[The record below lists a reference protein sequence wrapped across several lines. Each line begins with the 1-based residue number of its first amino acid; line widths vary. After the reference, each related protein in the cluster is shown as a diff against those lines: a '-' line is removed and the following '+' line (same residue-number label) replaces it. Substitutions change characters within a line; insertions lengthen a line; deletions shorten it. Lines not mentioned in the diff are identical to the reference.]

1 MAAKQLLG
9 LRIDAWRAVR
19 ARRRVSAAAVLLFAA
34 AALTGPASASDEG
47 GGGFRPGEPGLNDPY
62 FPLDGN
68 GGYDVEHYLLDLAY
82 DPATDLLS
90 GTATITARATQNLS
104 AFNLDLDGLTVRSVE
119 VNNGSASWSRDGGE
133 LTVTPKRGLPKGHR
147 FTAEVKYD
155 GVPEAVSDQFGTSG
169 FLHTD
174 DGALVVGEPHVA
186 ATWFPVN
193 DHPLDKASYT
203 FRITVPEGLEV
214 VANGRLQS
222 RKTRNGKTTWAW
234 RAAEPM
240 ASYLATAS
248 VGDFRFDTSRDG
260 RIRILDALDPDLF
273 DPPALPHS
281 GASFAWSQAGNASY
295 KRLARTLS
303 VPAGGAA
310 LSFWVDR
317 DTEQDW
323 DFMFVEART
332 AGADDWTTLQDA
344 NGHTSAATGSSCPAW
359 HEVHPFLAHYQT
371 DAGGGPCTPSGTSG
385 QWWAASGA
393 SDGWEQW
400 AVDLSAYAG
409 RDVELAISYAS
420 DIAVQGAGVFIDD
433 IAVSTGEGSTSFEV
447 DGDTLDGWRAAGAPA
462 GSMEN
467 ANDWIATAKPPA
479 TLGEQTRAV
488 LDRQPEILGFLAK
501 NFGPYPF
508 RDAGAIV
515 DDYAGLGFALENQTR
530 PIYNKEIFG
539 DPVLGTSTVVH
550 ELAHQWFGDS
560 LTIDSWR
567 DIWLNEGFATYAEL
581 LWNEREGLETAQEFF
596 DRWAA
601 TPAGD
606 ELWSVMVGD
615 PGADLIFDSAIYI
628 RGAMTLHALRV
639 QVGDKDFLR
648 ILRAWAKR
656 YAGTN
661 VSTAEFTALAERIS
675 GDELDPLFDEWLFT
689 AQKPAGLPESKAAD
703 RSMPNLRQ
711 LPPGVRSPKQRPARP
726 ASR

>member
-9 LRIDAWRAVR
+9 VRIDAWRAVR
-19 ARRRVSAAAVLLFAA
+19 ARRRLAAAAVLLVAA
-34 AALTGPASASDEG
+34 AVLPGPASAADA
-47 GGGFRPGEPGLNDPY
+47 GGFRPGEPGLNDPY

-82 DPATDLLS
+82 DPATDVLS
-90 GTATITARATQNLS
+90 GMATITARATQNLS
-104 AFNLDLDGLTVRSVE
+104 AFNLDLDGLTVRSVS
-119 VNNGSASWSRDGGE
+119 VNNGSATWSRDGGE
-133 LTVTPKRGLPKGHR
+133 LTVTPKRGLPKGDR
-147 FTAEVKYD
+147 FTAEVRYD
-155 GVPEAVSDQFGTSG
+155 GVPEAVNDQFGTSG

-174 DGALVVGEPHVA
+174 DGALVVGQPHVA

-222 RKTRNGKTTWAW
+222 RKTREGKTTWAW
-234 RAAEPM
+234 QASEPM

-248 VGDFRFDTSRDG
+248 VGDFRVDTSRDG

-310 LSFWVDR
+310 LSFWADR
-317 DTEQDW
+317 DTQKDW

-344 NGHTSAATGSSCPAW
+344 NGHTSAATGSSCPGW
-359 HEVHPFLAHYQT
+359 HEIHPFLTHYQT
-371 DAGGGPCTPSGTSG
+371 DPGSGPCTPSGTSG
-385 QWWAASGA
+385 QWWAASGT

-420 DIAVQGAGVFIDD
+420 GRVMQGAGVFVDD
-433 IAVSTGEGSTSFEV
+433 IAVSTGEGSTSFEA

-467 ANDWIATAKPPA
+467 ANDWTATTKPPA
-479 TLGEQTRAV
+479 SLGEQARAV

-539 DPVLGTSTVVH
+539 DPGLGMVTVVH

-560 LTIDSWR
+560 VTIDSWR

-581 LWNEREGLETAQEFF
+581 LWNEHEGLETAQEFF
-596 DRWAA
+596 DKWAA

-606 ELWSVMVGD
+606 EFWSVMVGD
-615 PGADLIFDSAIYI
+615 PGADLIFDPAVYN

-639 QVGDKDFLR
+639 QVGDKDFFR
-648 ILRAWAKR
+648 ILHAWAKR
-656 YAGTN
+656 YAGAN

-675 GDELDPLFDEWLFT
+675 GQELDPLFDEWLFT
-689 AQKPAGLPESKAAD
+689 AQKPAGLPEPKAAD
-703 RSMPNLRQ
+703 RSTPDTRQ
-711 LPPGVRSPKQRPARP
+711 LPPGGRNPEQRPARP
-726 ASR
+726 ASG

>member
-1 MAAKQLLG
+1 MAAKQLPG
-9 LRIDAWRAVR
+9 MRIDAWRAVR
-19 ARRRVSAAAVLLFAA
+19 ARRVSAAAVLLFAA
-34 AALTGPASASDEG
+34 AALPGPASAADA

-82 DPATDLLS
+82 DPATDVLG
-90 GTATITARATQNLS
+90 GTATITARATQDLS
-104 AFNLDLDGLTVRSVE
+104 AFNLDLDGLTVRSVT
-119 VNNGSASWSRDGGE
+119 VDNGGAAWSRDGGE
-133 LTVTPKRGLPKGHR
+133 LTVTPKRGVPKGHR
-147 FTAEVKYD
+147 FTTAVKYD
-155 GVPEAVSDQFGTSG
+155 GVPEAVTDQFGTSG

-222 RKTRNGKTTWAW
+222 RRTHDGKTTWAW

-248 VGDFRFDTSRDG
+248 VGNFRFDPSRDG
-260 RIRILDALDPDLF
+260 RIRILDALDPRLF

-281 GASFAWSQAGNASY
+281 GTGFAWSQAANASY
-295 KRLARTLS
+295 KRLARTMS
-303 VPAGGAA
+303 IPAGGAA
-310 LSFWVDR
+310 LTFWVDR
-317 DTEQDW
+317 DTEQGR

-332 AGADDWTTLQDA
+332 AGTDDWTTLRDA

-359 HEVHPFLAHYQT
+359 LEYHPFMRHYQT
-371 DAGGGPCTPSGTSG
+371 DAGKGRCMPSGTSG
-385 QWWAASGA
+385 RWWAASGA

-409 RDVELAISYAS
+409 KDMELAVSYAS
-420 DIAVQGAGVFIDD
+420 SRAGQGAGVFIDD
-433 IAVSTGEGSTSFEV
+433 IAVSTGAGSTSFEA
-447 DGDTLDGWRAAGAPA
+447 DGDTLDGWWAAGAPP
-462 GSMEN
+462 GSMKN
-467 ANDWIATAKPPA
+467 ANDWTVIAKPPA
-479 TLGEQTRAV
+479 SLGEQARAV
-488 LDRQPEILGFLAK
+488 LDREPEFLDFLAGT
-501 NFGPYPF
+501 FGPYPF

-539 DPVLGTSTVVH
+539 DPGLGTSTVVH

-560 LTIDSWR
+560 LTIGSWR
-567 DIWLNEGFATYAEL
+567 DIWLNEGFATYAEW
-581 LWNEREGLETAQEFF
+581 LWSEHKGLGTAQEAF
-596 DRWAA
+596 DKLAA

-606 ELWSVMVGD
+606 EFWSMMVGD
-615 PGADLIFDSAIYI
+615 PGAALIFDAAVYN
-628 RGAMTLHALRV
+628 RGAMTLHALRK

-648 ILRAWAKR
+648 TLRAWAKR
-656 YAGTN
+656 YAGAN
-661 VSTAEFTALAERIS
+661 VSTAEFTALAEKIS
-675 GDELDPLFDEWLFT
+675 GKDLDPLFDEWLYT
-689 AQKPAGLPESKAAD
+689 AQKPAGLPEPKAAG
-703 RSMPNLRQ
+703 RSAPEPLR
-711 LPPGVRSPKQRPARP
+711 LPPGTRNPK
-726 ASR
+726 